1 MSGNGNATANRRTV
15 VVAPSFSIVFVLAP
29 TMCDDDE
36 KEEEEEATER
46 WESGTTKA
54 ELEAANNRSTDN
66 KTSERRHGMK
76 VCIL

>member
-36 KEEEEEATER
+36 KEEEATER